1 MVDSTK
7 LAVPKRERLEVQ
19 LMDGTEE
26 HNIVYVITS
35 LASIKGDDIYK
46 NFRLYAV
53 KEDGSLELLEKK
65 DAGPYFET
73 LKGTGYES

>member
-1 MVDSTK
+1 MNELQKMTI
-7 LAVPKRERLEVQ
+7 PKKERLEVQ
-19 LMDGTEE
+19 LVDGTEE

-46 NFRLYAV
+46 NFRLYTV
-53 KEDGSLELLEKK
+53 KDDGSLELLEKK

-73 LKGTGYES
+73 LKGTGYE